1 MEIVGQ
7 LISSKKGKLYF
18 KLIVVVAVF
27 AALVSAIFTLA
38 DSPSAVPRVFSTANA
53 STVNVTSAFI
63 ADHLIG
69 YSNFT
74 NQNGSQ
80 EENSMSEIRDFRA
93 SSEAKASETFKW
105 YKRTLY
111 QPQSFGKLSFDVR
124 FTL

>member
-1 MEIVGQ
+1 M
-7 LISSKKGKLYF
+7 
-18 KLIVVVAVF
+18 A
-27 AALVSAIFTLA
+27 SAIYTLA
-38 DSPSAVPRVFSTANA
+38 DSPSAVPRAVSTANA
-53 STVNVTSAFI
+53 STTNNVTSAFV
-63 ADHLIG
+63 ADHIIG
-69 YSNFT
+69 YSNFS